1 MAHTFTNLRTHIIFS
16 PKDRLPVITADLKT
30 RLFAYLGG
38 IIRDLNGKAI
48 IVGGTADH
56 VHLLLS
62 MTPTLSISE
71 TLRLLKA
78 NSSRWVNR
86 ERSTKQA
93 FAWQSGYGAFSV
105 SESSAAAVVKYIQSQ
120 EEHHKRVSF
129 QEEFVAFLKKN
140 GITYDE
146 RYLWE

>member
-1 MAHTFTNLRTHIIFS
+1 MAHIFTNLQTHIIFS
-16 PKDRLPVITADLKT
+16 TKDRVPLITTDLKT
-30 RLFAYLGG
+30 HLFAYLGG

-62 MTPTLSISE
+62 MRPTLSISE

-86 ERSTKQA
+86 ERGAKQA

-105 SESSAAAVVKYIQSQ
+105 SESSAPTVVKYIQSQ

-129 QEEFVAFLKKN
+129 QEEFVTFLKKN
-140 GITYDE
+140 GIAYDN

>member
-1 MAHTFTNLRTHIIFS
+1 MAHTFTNLKIHIIFS
-16 PKDRLPVITADLKT
+16 TKDRLPFITADLKT
-30 RLFAYLGG
+30 PLFAYLGG

-48 IVGGTADH
+48 IVGGTSDH

-62 MTPTLSISE
+62 MSPTLSVSE

-86 ERSTKQA
+86 ERGTKRA

-105 SESSAAAVVKYIQSQ
+105 SESSAPAVVKYIQGQ

-129 QEEFVAFLKKN
+129 QEEFVAFLRKN
-140 GITYDE
+140 GITYDD